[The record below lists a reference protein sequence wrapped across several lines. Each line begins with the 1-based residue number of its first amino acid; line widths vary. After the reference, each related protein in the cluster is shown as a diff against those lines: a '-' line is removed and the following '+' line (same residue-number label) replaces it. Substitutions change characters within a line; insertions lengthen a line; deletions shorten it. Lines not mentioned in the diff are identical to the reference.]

1 MGVVTLTG
9 CQLEQMFPGK
19 VADGV
24 ARLTVRNAGNIVKLI
39 TADTACG
46 FESDLVKASR
56 VSSRVK
62 VGTVTETVTNCTL
75 TFPEEISL
83 GKDCNGVD
91 TRVRGTVTVSPC
103 EL

>member
-1 MGVVTLTG
+1 MRFRKRVG
-9 CQLEQMFPGK
+9 Q
-19 VADGV
+19 
-24 ARLTVRNAGNIVKLI
+24 
-39 TADTACG
+39 G
-46 FESDLVKASR
+46 FGFLGELG
-56 VSSRVK
+56 K
-62 VGTVTETVTNCTL
+62 VGTVIETVTDCTL